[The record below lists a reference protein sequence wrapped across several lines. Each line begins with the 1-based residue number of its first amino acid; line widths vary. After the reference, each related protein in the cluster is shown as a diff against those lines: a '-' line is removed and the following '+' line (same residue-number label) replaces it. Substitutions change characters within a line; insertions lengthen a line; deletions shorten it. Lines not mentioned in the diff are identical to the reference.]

1 MGSVIVGSGIA
12 VPPRV
17 VTNDDLARIMDT
29 SDAWIRRRSGV
40 AQRHVADPGVGASD
54 LGALAASAALV
65 DAGIEPGEVDLLV
78 TATMTADHFA
88 PGIAPLV
95 QRKAGLGRVA
105 AFDLRQQCSG
115 FLYGLDLADAFLGSG
130 RAHTAVVV
138 GAEVHTGYMPYGTGF
153 EVLRGDRTEPT
164 PADRE
169 RATAA
174 RAWSVLFG
182 DGAGAV
188 VLRAGDATGP
198 AQDERGF
205 LASRLFTDGDD
216 FELIHV
222 PGLGFAHQPYVDA
235 AQLEAGLHNPHM
247 NGGELFRR
255 AVTAMP
261 AAVREVAASRGVSI
275 EDLSLVIS
283 HQANERITEAVRAA
297 LGVNDV
303 IAPSN
308 IERYGNTTAATLPIL
323 FHEQRLAGRVV
334 PGSLLCFTAFGA
346 GAHWGAS
353 LYRVP
358 EDAS

>member
-1 MGSVIVGSGIA
+1 MGSVIIGSGIA

-17 VTNDDLARIMDT
+17 VTNDDLSRIMDT

-40 AQRHVADPGVGASD
+40 AQRHVAEPGVGASD
-54 LGALAASAALV
+54 LGAAATTAALA
-65 DAGIEPGEVDLLV
+65 DAGVEPGEVDLLV

-95 QRKAGLGRVA
+95 QQKAGLGRVA

-115 FLYGLDLADAFLGSG
+115 FLYGLDLADAFLRSG
-130 RAHTAVVV
+130 RARTAVVV

-153 EVLRGDRTEPT
+153 EVLRGTRDEPT
-164 PADRE
+164 PEDRAT
-169 RATAA
+169 ATAA

-182 DGAGAV
+182 DGAGAM
-188 VLRAGDATGP
+188 VLRCGDDHGDDRP
-198 AQDERGF
+198 EEGF
-205 LASRLFTDGDD
+205 LATRLFTDGDD

-261 AAVREVAASRGVSI
+261 AAVREVAEVVGVGLD
-275 EDLSLVIS
+275 ELDLVIS
-283 HQANERITEAVRAA
+283 HQANERITEAVRGA
-297 LGVNDV
+297 LGVDEHV
-303 IAPSN
+303 APSN
-308 IERYGNTTAATLPIL
+308 IERYGNTTAGTLPIL
-323 FHEQRLAGRVV
+323 FDELLRAGRVT
-334 PGSLLCFTAFGA
+334 PGALVCFTAFGA
-346 GAHWGAS
+346 GAHWGAA

-358 EDAS
+358 AERP